1 MDAPPLTDR
10 YDRRLNYLRISI
22 TDRCN
27 LRCLYCVPDG
37 RLPKLT
43 HDDILTYEELL
54 RLVTISTQ
62 LGITKVRVTG
72 GEPLVRKGV
81 YGFLESLSA
90 IPALNDLSL
99 TTNGVIL
106 APNLERL
113 KQAGVR
119 RINVSLDTLKR
130 ERYCKITGY
139 DQFERVWAGLEK
151 ALEMGFDPIKINVVA
166 LRGINDDE
174 LIDMGS
180 LTQRYPFHVRF
191 IEYMPI
197 GNARMDPNSNILT
210 PEIKERLSTIGEL
223 HPVGRQANDGP
234 AKRYRFAKAPGE
246 LGFISSVSHHFCD
259 RCNRLRLTASGQ
271 LRVCLLSD
279 QQTDLRTPLRQ
290 GASDE
295 ELARLIR
302 EAVRHKK
309 AHHHLATPTAP
320 KVTGQMS
327 GIGG

>member
-1 MDAPPLTDR
+1 MNAPPLIDT

-54 RLVTISTQ
+54 RLTTICTK

-81 YGFLESLSA
+81 YDFLESLSA
-90 IPALNDLSL
+90 IPTLNDLSL
-99 TTNGVIL
+99 TTNGVVL
-106 APNLERL
+106 AANLERL
-113 KQAGVR
+113 HQVGVR
-119 RINVSLDTLKR
+119 RINVSLDTLRKA
-130 ERYCKITGY
+130 RYRAITGY

-151 ALEMGFDPIKINVVA
+151 ALEIGFHPIKINVVA
-166 LRGINDDE
+166 LRGVNDDE
-174 LIDMGS
+174 LIDMGR
-180 LTQRYPFHVRF
+180 LTLEYPFHVRF

-197 GNARMDPNSNILT
+197 GNSRMDPKANLLI
-210 PEIKERLSTIGEL
+210 PEIKDRLRTIGEL
-223 HPVGRQANDGP
+223 RPVVRQVNDGP
-234 AKRYRFAKAPGE
+234 AQRYRIDGAPGE

-259 RCNRLRLTASGQ
+259 HCNRLRLTASGQ

-279 QQTDLRTPLRQ
+279 QQTDLRTPLRK

-309 AHHHLATPTAP
+309 AHHHLTAP
-320 KVTGQMS
+320 TGPKVRGQMS

>member
-1 MDAPPLTDR
+1 MIAFPLIDTH
-10 YDRRLNYLRISI
+10 DRRLNYLRISI

-37 RLPKLT
+37 RLPKLS

-54 RLVTISTQ
+54 RLVTIGTSM
-62 LGITKVRVTG
+62 GITKVRVTG

-81 YGFLESLSA
+81 YDFLKSLSA
-90 IPALNDLSL
+90 LGALEDLSL
-99 TTNGVIL
+99 TTNAVLLG
-106 APNLERL
+106 ANLERL
-113 KQAGVR
+113 KQAGIR

-130 ERYCKITGY
+130 DRYREITGY

-151 ALEMGFDPIKINVVA
+151 ALEMGFAPIKINVVA
-166 LRGINDDE
+166 MRGINDDE
-174 LIDMGS
+174 FIEMGR
-180 LTQRYPFHVRF
+180 LTQKYPFHLRF

-197 GNARMDPNSNILT
+197 GNARMDPKGKLLT
-210 PEIKERLSTIGEL
+210 SEIKQILAPLGKLR
-223 HPVGRQANDGP
+223 PVSRQTNDGP
-234 AKRYRFAKAPGE
+234 AQRYRIAGAPGE

-279 QQTDLRTPLRQ
+279 QQTDLRTPLRA

-295 ELARLIR
+295 ALARLIR
-302 EAVRHKK
+302 QAVRNKK
-309 AHHHLATPTAP
+309 AHHHLAAAAAA
-320 KVTGQMS
+320 KVNDQMS

>member
-1 MDAPPLTDR
+1 MNVPPLIDAH
-10 YDRRLNYLRISI
+10 DRRLNYLRVSI

-43 HDDILTYEELL
+43 HDDILTYEELR
-54 RLVTISTQ
+54 RLITIGTT

-81 YGFLESLSA
+81 YEFLESLSA
-90 IPALNDLSL
+90 MPTLSDLSL

-106 APNLERL
+106 APNLERI
-113 KQAGVR
+113 KQAGIQ
-119 RINVSLDTLKR
+119 RINISLDTLQKKR
-130 ERYCKITGY
+130 YREITGY
-139 DQFERVWAGLEK
+139 DQFDRVWAGLEK
-151 ALEMGFDPIKINVVA
+151 ALKMGFHPIKINVVV

-174 LIDMGS
+174 LLDMGR
-180 LTQRYPFHVRF
+180 LTLKFPFHVRF

-197 GNARMDPNSNILT
+197 GNARMDPKANLLT
-210 PEIKERLSTIGEL
+210 SELKERLSALGKL

-234 AKRYRFAKAPGE
+234 AQRYRFEDAPGE

-259 RCNRLRLTASGQ
+259 RCNRLRITASGQ

-279 QQTDLRTPLRQ
+279 HQTDLRAPLRE

-295 ELARLIR
+295 ELAHIIR

-320 KVTGQMS
+320 KVAGQMS

>member
-1 MDAPPLTDR
+1 MNAPPLIDT

-37 RLPKLT
+37 RLPKLS
-43 HDDILTYEELL
+43 HDGILTYEELL
-54 RLVTISTQ
+54 RLVKIGTEM
-62 LGITKVRVTG
+62 GITKVRVTG

-81 YGFLESLSA
+81 YAFLKNLSA
-90 IPALNDLSL
+90 MPGLEDLSL
-99 TTNGVIL
+99 TTNGVLL
-106 APNLERL
+106 APNLEKLR
-113 KQAGVR
+113 QVGIR
-119 RINVSLDTLKR
+119 RFNLSLDTLSPSRYR
-130 ERYCKITGY
+130 EITGY
-139 DQFERVWAGLEK
+139 DCFDRVWTGLEK

-166 LRGINDDE
+166 LRGVNEDE
-174 LIDMGS
+174 LVDLAR
-180 LTQRYPFHVRF
+180 LTLKYPFHVRF

-197 GNARMDPNSNILT
+197 GNARMDPETNLLT
-210 PEIKERLSTIGEL
+210 PDIQKKLAPLGEL
-223 HPVGRQANDGP
+223 NPVGRQTNDGP
-234 AKRYRFAKAPGE
+234 AQRYRLAGAPGE

-259 RCNRLRLTASGQ
+259 RCNRLRLTANGH

-279 QQTDLRTPLRQ
+279 QQTDLRTPLRS

-295 ELARLIR
+295 ALAILIR

-309 AHHHLATPTAP
+309 AHHRLAVATAP

>member
-1 MDAPPLTDR
+1 MNAPPLIDT
-10 YDRRLNYLRISI
+10 YDRRLNYLRISV

-54 RLVTISTQ
+54 RLVAISTQ

-72 GEPLVRKGV
+72 GEPLVRQGV
-81 YGFLESLSA
+81 YDFLESLSA
-90 IPALNDLSL
+90 MPTLSDISL

-113 KQAGVR
+113 KQVGVR

-130 ERYCKITGY
+130 ERYRTITGY
-139 DQFERVWAGLEK
+139 DQFERVWAGLQK
-151 ALEMGFDPIKINVVA
+151 ALEVGFHPIKINVVA

-174 LIDMGS
+174 LIDMGR
-180 LTQRYPFHVRF
+180 LTQKYPFHVRF

-197 GNARMDPNSNILT
+197 GNARMDPQANLLV
-210 PEIKERLSTIGEL
+210 PEMKERLSALGQL

-234 AKRYRFAKAPGE
+234 AQRYRYEGAPGE

-279 QQTDLRTPLRQ
+279 QQTDLRPPLRQ

-295 ELARLIR
+295 ELAHIIR
-302 EAVRHKK
+302 EAVRQKK
-309 AHHHLATPTAP
+309 AHHHLATPAAP

>member
-1 MDAPPLTDR
+1 MNAPPLIDT
-10 YDRRLNYLRISI
+10 YDRRLNYLRLSI

-43 HDDILTYEELL
+43 HDDVLTYEELL
-54 RLVTISTQ
+54 HLVKIGTEM
-62 LGITKVRVTG
+62 GITKVRVTG

-81 YGFLESLSA
+81 YTFLQSLSA
-90 IPALNDLSL
+90 MPGLEDLSL
-99 TTNGVIL
+99 TTNGVLL
-106 APNLERL
+106 APNLEKLR
-113 KQAGVR
+113 QAGIR
-119 RINVSLDTLKR
+119 RFNLSLDTLSPSRYR
-130 ERYCKITGY
+130 EITGY
-139 DQFERVWAGLEK
+139 DCFDRVWAGLEK
-151 ALEMGFDPIKINVVA
+151 ALQMGFSPIKINVVA
-166 LRGINDDE
+166 LQGINEDE
-174 LIDMGS
+174 LIDMGR
-180 LTQRYPFHVRF
+180 LTLKYPFHVRF

-197 GNARMDPNSNILT
+197 GNARMDPQTNLLT
-210 PEIKERLSTIGEL
+210 PDIKKRLASLGEL
-223 HPVGRQANDGP
+223 HPVGHQTNDGP
-234 AKRYRFAKAPGE
+234 AQRYRLAGAPGE

-259 RCNRLRLTASGQ
+259 RCNRLRLTANGQ

-279 QQTDLRTPLRQ
+279 QQTDLRTPLRS

-295 ELARLIR
+295 ELAGLIR

-309 AHHHLATPTAP
+309 AHHRLAHATAP

>member
-1 MDAPPLTDR
+1 MNAPPLIDT

-54 RLVTISTQ
+54 RLTTICTQ

-81 YGFLESLSA
+81 YDFLESLSA
-90 IPALNDLSL
+90 ISALSDISL

-106 APNLERL
+106 AANLERL
-113 KQAGVR
+113 RHAGVR
-119 RINVSLDTLKR
+119 RINVSLDTLRK
-130 ERYCKITGY
+130 ERYRAITGY
-139 DQFERVWAGLEK
+139 DQFDRVWAGLQK
-151 ALEMGFDPIKINVVA
+151 ALEVGFHPIKINVVA
-166 LRGINDDE
+166 LRGTNDDE
-174 LIDMGS
+174 LIDMGR
-180 LTQRYPFHVRF
+180 LTLKYPFHVRF

-197 GNARMDPNSNILT
+197 GNSRMDPKANLLI
-210 PEIKERLSTIGEL
+210 PEIKDRLGAIGKL
-223 HPVGRQANDGP
+223 HPVERQANDGP
-234 AKRYRFAKAPGE
+234 AQRYRIGGAPGE

-279 QQTDLRTPLRQ
+279 QQTDLRRPLRK

-295 ELARLIR
+295 YLADLIR
-302 EAVRHKK
+302 DAVRHKK
-309 AHHHLATPTAP
+309 AHHHLATPTGP
-320 KVTGQMS
+320 KVTDQMS